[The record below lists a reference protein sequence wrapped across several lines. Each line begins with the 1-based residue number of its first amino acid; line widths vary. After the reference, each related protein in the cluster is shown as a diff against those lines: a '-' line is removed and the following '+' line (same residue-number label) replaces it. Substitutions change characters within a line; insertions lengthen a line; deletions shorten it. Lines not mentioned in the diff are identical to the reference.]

1 MGRFDG
7 RVVMV
12 TGAARGQG
20 EAEARAFAEEGATVV
35 LADVLDDE
43 GAAVAA
49 DIGAAATYVHLDVSS
64 EASWAE
70 AVATATALGP
80 LRALVNNAGIIRA
93 AALEDMSLDDYL
105 AVVQVN
111 QVGCFLGMRSVIAPL
126 RANGGGAIVNIS
138 SIDGMRGSNG
148 MIGYTASKWAIRG
161 MTKAAATE
169 LGHLGIRVNSVHP
182 GGVNT
187 IMGNPMQDTATVNI
201 PYAHQA
207 IPRIGECDEIARAV
221 LFLASDGAS
230 YVTGAELAVDGGTT
244 CGRLEPGLPGSGFS
258 GGGGYSND

>member
-7 RVVMV
+7 RVVIV

-20 EAEARAFAEEGATVV
+20 EAEARLFAEEGATVV

-43 GAAVAA
+43 GRAVAA
-49 DIGAAATYVHLDVSS
+49 DIGGGAAYVHLDVSS
-64 EASWAE
+64 EANWAE
-70 AVATATALGP
+70 VVATASSLGP
-80 LRALVNNAGIIRA
+80 LRVLVNNAGILRA
-93 AALEDMSLDDYL
+93 AALEDMSLADYM

-126 RANGGGAIVNIS
+126 RDNGGGAIVNIS

-161 MTKAAATE
+161 MSKAAATE
-169 LGHLGIRVNSVHP
+169 LGHHGIRVNSVHP

-187 IMGNPMQDTATVNI
+187 IMGNPMQDEAATKA
-201 PYAHQA
+201 PYAYQG
-207 IPRIGECDEIARAV
+207 IPRIGESGEIARAV
-221 LFLASDGAS
+221 AFLASDDAS
-230 YVTGAELAVDGGTT
+230 YITGAELAVDGGTT
-244 CGRLEPGLPGSGFS
+244 AGRLEPGLPGSGFEAT
-258 GGGGYSND
+258 GYGYS

>member
-7 RVVMV
+7 RVVIV

-20 EAEARAFAEEGATVV
+20 EAEARLFAAEGATVV

-49 DIGAAATYVHLDVSS
+49 DIGADATYAHLDVAS

-70 AVATATALGP
+70 VVATAMSLGP
-80 LRALVNNAGIIRA
+80 LRVLVNNAGILRA
-93 AALEDMSLDDYL
+93 AALEDMSLEDYL

-111 QVGCFLGMRSVIAPL
+111 QVGCFLGMRTVIAPL
-126 RANGGGAIVNIS
+126 RDNGGGAIVNIS

-161 MTKAAATE
+161 MSKAAATE
-169 LGHLGIRVNSVHP
+169 LGHHGIRVNSVHP
-182 GGVNT
+182 GGM
-187 IMGNPMQDTATVNI
+187 MGTTMFPGTFEQKAYDAAARRNPLRKVVEAADVAN
-201 PYAHQA
+201 A
-207 IPRIGECDEIARAV
+207 IV
-221 LFLASDGAS
+221 WLLSDLS
-230 YVTGAELAVDGGTT
+230 HTVTGREMVVDAGATAAH
-244 CGRLEPGLPGSGFS
+244 
-258 GGGGYSND
+258 

>member
-1 MGRFDG
+1 MSRFDG
-7 RVVMV
+7 RVVIV

-49 DIGAAATYVHLDVSS
+49 DIGAAATYVHLDVAS
-64 EASWAE
+64 EASWADV
-70 AVATATALGP
+70 VATATALGP
-80 LRALVNNAGIIRA
+80 LRALVNNAGIIRVA
-93 AALEDMSLDDYL
+93 AIEDMTLDDYL

-126 RANGGGAIVNIS
+126 RDNGGGAIVNIS

-148 MIGYTASKWAIRG
+148 MVGYTASKWAIRG

-169 LGHLGIRVNSVHP
+169 LGRIGIRVNSVHP

-187 IMGNPMQDTATVNI
+187 LMGNPMQDTDTVNI
-201 PYAHQA
+201 PYAFQA

-221 LFLASDGAS
+221 LFLASDEAS
-230 YVTGAELAVDGGTT
+230 YITGAELAVDGGTT

-258 GGGGYSND
+258 GGGGYSSD

>member
-7 RVVMV
+7 RVVIV

-20 EAEARAFAEEGATVV
+20 EAEARLFAEEGATVV

-49 DIGAAATYVHLDVSS
+49 DIGAQATYAHLDVSD
-64 EASWAE
+64 EASWA
-70 AVATATALGP
+70 AVVATASGLGP

-105 AVVQVN
+105 AVVHVN
-111 QVGCFLGMRSVIAPL
+111 QVGCFLGMRTVVAPL
-126 RANGGGAIVNIS
+126 RDNGGGAIVNIS

-169 LGHLGIRVNSVHP
+169 LGRYGIRVNSIHP

-187 IMGNPMQDTATVNI
+187 IMGNPMQDDETVNV
-201 PYAHQA
+201 PYAYQA

-221 LFLASDGAS
+221 AFLASDDAS

-244 CGRLEPGLPGSGFS
+244 CGRLEPGLPGSGFE
-258 GGGGYSND
+258 GGYGYS